1 MTAKTYQLY
10 VLDIYEGDLEV
21 RLQGV
26 FDEKDAAFE
35 ARKQEMNKQ
44 LQTYLELDFFEE
56 DIEQDSDSLIV
67 SDNPSI
73 LSMWKIIEVDAD
85 SKRKRNIE
93 LFSFEC

>member
-21 RLQGV
+21 LLQGV

-35 ARKQEMNKQ
+35 AKKQEMNKQ
-44 LQTYLELDFFEE
+44 LQTYLELDFLEE